1 MARVISIVRGDIP
14 AERIAGLVAAYGGAI
29 EHGRPPAIVETFLG
43 TSGSGT
49 VAIVTVW
56 RERADLEAMVA
67 SGEEPLARR
76 LIREAGGA
84 PQVEFLDVLLGAG
97 PG

>member
-14 AERIAGLVAAYGGAI
+14 AERIAGLVAAYGEAI
-29 EHGRPPAIVETFLG
+29 EHGRPPAIVETFLA
-43 TSGSGT
+43 SGSGT